1 MKKEFFE
8 PEVEVLLFDIEDIV
22 TTSDDTNTGTNNLEG
37 EYQGGFDN

>member
-22 TTSDDTNTGTNNLEG
+22 TTSPDTNELGG
-37 EYQGGFDN
+37 EYNGGFDD